1 MKKTVVISS
10 DGLFDHVTKVVLRY
24 TGVDRK
30 KLFFKTRKNE
40 VVLSRQLIMYFLKQ
54 ITKLSLADIG
64 ACVGKDHA
72 TTLHSIRVIDNYI
85 FTNCMIKGVRFKD
98 AVNKMRKS
106 IDAYIQ
112 KSSIDEQSDLVVN
125 LQNELLRQME
135 DNKNLYKEL
144 SQLYATIRSLK
155 SKIGY
160 EQLIAN

>member
-1 MKKTVVISS
+1 
-10 DGLFDHVTKVVLRY
+10 
-24 TGVDRK
+24 
-30 KLFFKTRKNE
+30 
-40 VVLSRQLIMYFLKQ
+40 MYFLKQ